1 VTDSASSSP
10 QARPPRRP
18 SAERRAAGQPPAP
31 PANDQRQHLT
41 SRAAILAIVL
51 CAIALSLAYP
61 VREYLAQRR
70 LIDQLRVH
78 GAALAAT
85 EKRLRA
91 EQRQL
96 ANPAYIERLARDRLH
111 MCAPGQRCYVIIG
124 PGPRRAVAPAPGQS
138 PWYARLWASVRQAN
152 TAPAPKHAQATGQNG
167 QHAHPRRQ

>member
-1 VTDSASSSP
+1 MTD
-10 QARPPRRP
+10 
-18 SAERRAAGQPPAP
+18 PA
-31 PANDQRQHLT
+31 RQHLT

-70 LIDQLRVH
+70 LIDQLRAQ

-96 ANPAYIERLARDRLH
+96 ADPAYIERLARDRLH

-124 PGPRRAVAPAPGQS
+124 PGPSRAGRSAPKPS
-138 PWYARLWASVRQAN
+138 PWYARLWSSVRRAN
-152 TAPAPKHAQATGQNG
+152 IVPEPNDKATGKNG
-167 QHAHPRRQ
+167 PHAYPRRQ